1 MVLIFD
7 LDDTLYEEASFV
19 RSGIKAVSAY
29 AAEHWGL
36 DEFRSFGELEVI
48 LNREGR
54 GSVFDIWLEKNNLL
68 TKSNV
73 RECISVYRGHS
84 PRVSLFA
91 EAERVFRQAP
101 VGVRK
106 YLVTDGNKL
115 VQANKVSALGLWET
129 FSGVYITHRFGLE
142 AAKPSTYC
150 FEKIRAKEKVRWDEM
165 VYIGDNPWKDFV
177 SLKPLGMHTV
187 RVRTGPYKDVEV
199 SRRMDAAHSIA
210 SLDGL
215 LDLVAAM
222 NSNRA

>member
-7 LDDTLYEEASFV
+7 LDDTLYAEASFV
-19 RSGIKAVSAY
+19 RSGLKAVGAY

-36 DEFRSFGELEVI
+36 DQSRSFEELEAI

-54 GSVFDIWLEKNNLL
+54 GSVFDIWLEKHNLL
-68 TKSNV
+68 SKSNV

-91 EAERVFRQAP
+91 EADRVFRQLP

-129 FSGVYITHRFGLE
+129 FSGVYITHRFGLA

-150 FEKIRAKEKVRWDEM
+150 FQKIRAKEKVRWDEM
-165 VYIGDNPWKDFV
+165 VYVGDNPRKDFV

-187 RVRTGPYKDVEV
+187 RVRTGPYKDLKVP
-199 SRRMDAAHSIA
+199 RRMDAAHSIA
-210 SLDGL
+210 SLNGFL
-215 LDLVAAM
+215 ELVTAI
-222 NSNRA
+222 NSNRT